1 MNAHLSLFL
10 ARILDNLFMTMWPQ
24 MRFLAQNATEAI
36 CGGRDPSLG
45 TRCKSL
51 QRSPMLQILSWIYG
65 VRDPGER
72 MKKGKKKGQEE
83 KKKRARKDGEKS
95 RGVET
100 SPQSNF

>member
-1 MNAHLSLFL
+1 
-10 ARILDNLFMTMWPQ
+10 
-24 MRFLAQNATEAI
+24 
-36 CGGRDPSLG
+36 
-45 TRCKSL
+45 
-51 QRSPMLQILSWIYG
+51 MLQILSWIYG

-100 SPQSNF
+100 SPQSDF